1 MQVTFLLYEMFKTPP
16 KMPYVGRK
24 FETVLAL
31 YNMHFLCLCLCRL
44 SSLPTYYIPKDG
56 SMQTYREYI
65 NQLPNVDHPEAFG
78 QHTNADIASQIK
90 ETRLANWIP
99 YLQPSS

>member
-1 MQVTFLLYEMFKTPP
+1 
-16 KMPYVGRK
+16 MPAN
-24 FETVLAL
+24 AL
-31 YNMHFLCLCLCRL
+31 SHSLSPFSLIGIVRL

-56 SMQTYREYI
+56 SLQSYRDYI

-90 ETRLANWIP
+90 ETRWEIRCKLAM
-99 YLQPSS
+99 LQPVIYALFLLLLLLLLFLFILFF